1 MDDYYGLLG
10 VEPDAEAA
18 TIRDAYREK
27 KAALDA
33 KGDKTGVAALNRAWN
48 VLSDPYQR
56 GRYDA
61 DREKTA
67 EAGEPVEVVAGNEP
81 PRRRRLFEPA
91 SRDRAMTPPAP
102 TIEPPAGTRFPEPRK
117 RVIAMVI
124 DLTVLLALFIGSQFA
139 LNAILNANNEQELDQ
154 IDAINEQIDGLNDQI
169 DELENQD
176 PVPDDQVSALNDQVD
191 ELEDQRSEV
200 GDKLAPTYQLMNGA
214 FFAAGLLYLVV
225 PSAIS
230 GSTLGKKLMG
240 LKVVRQD
247 GRKLGLSG
255 AVYRYGLLVVGSYA
269 LSLLI
274 PLLGVAIVLFII
286 LGWMRNP
293 NQQGMHDRFTK
304 TLVVTEARDA

>member
-1 MDDYYGLLG
+1 
-10 VEPDAEAA
+10 V
-18 TIRDAYREK
+18 
-27 KAALDA
+27 
-33 KGDKTGVAALNRAWN
+33 
-48 VLSDPYQR
+48 
-56 GRYDA
+56 
-61 DREKTA
+61 
-67 EAGEPVEVVAGNEP
+67 AGEEP

-91 SRDRAMTPPAP
+91 PRDRSMTPPAP
-102 TIEPPAGTRFPEPRK
+102 TIEPPAGTRYPEPRK

-139 LNAILNANNEQELDQ
+139 LNAILNANHEEELDQ
-154 IDAINEQIDGLNDQI
+154 IDAINDQIDEVNDQI
-169 DELENQD
+169 DELEDQD
-176 PVPDDQVSALNDQVD
+176 PVPDDEVAALDDRID
-191 ELEDQRSEV
+191 ELEDERSEI
-200 GDKLAPTYQLMNGA
+200 GDELAPTYQLMNGA

-225 PSAIS
+225 PSAIG

-255 AVYRYGLLVVGSYA
+255 AVYRYGLLVLGSYV

-274 PLLGVAIVLFII
+274 PLLGVAIVLFVV